1 MAAPADM
8 TVATLAGQFVPN
20 KALSDDADSSLALQG
35 VSWILRKGI
44 SLASPKFILSRS
56 TNENGVA
63 VVNIN
68 VGGVG
73 SGATETRVLNWTP
86 IEGKNPLFGK
96 TQTRS
101 RLYTSALERSAAHT
115 DENYAFLNGTTTK
128 DGAPSSWAEDA
139 DGQHLQCVIVNE
151 EAGWTMEQIW
161 GFEEIDGKRYH
172 TRRSIVRKGSQ
183 VERGRLVYNYVA

>member
-1 MAAPADM
+1 LPAGL
-8 TVATLAGQFVPN
+8 VLTLQA
-20 KALSDDADSSLALQG
+20 
-35 VSWILRKGI
+35 
-44 SLASPKFILSRS
+44 
-56 TNENGVA
+56 
-63 VVNIN
+63 
-68 VGGVG
+68 
-73 SGATETRVLNWTP
+73 
-86 IEGKNPLFGK
+86 
-96 TQTRS
+96 RS

-115 DENYAFLNGTTTK
+115 DEDYAFLSGTTTK

>member
-1 MAAPADM
+1 MAAPAEM

-20 KALSDDADSSLALQG
+20 KSLSDDADSSLALQG

-44 SLASPKFILSRS
+44 SLASPKFILTQS

-63 VVNIN
+63 VVNIS

-73 SGATETRVLNWTP
+73 SGATETRVLDWEP
-86 IEGKNPLFGK
+86 VDGKNPLFGK

-101 RLYTSALERSAAHT
+101 RLYKSALERSETHS
-115 DENYAFLNGTTTK
+115 DEDYAFLNGTATK

-139 DGQHLQCVIVNE
+139 SGQNLQCVIVND
-151 EAGWTMEQIW
+151 EAGWTMEQVW

-172 TRRSIVRKGSQ
+172 TRRSVVRKDNQ